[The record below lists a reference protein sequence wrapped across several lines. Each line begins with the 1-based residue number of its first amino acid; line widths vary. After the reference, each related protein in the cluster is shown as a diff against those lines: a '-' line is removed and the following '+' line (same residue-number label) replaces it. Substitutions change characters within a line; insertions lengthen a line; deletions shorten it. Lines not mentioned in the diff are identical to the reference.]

1 VFAGICFS
9 NGTAAATNQQQ
20 ITVHSMI
27 TIRPDAFNPSPD
39 FVASQFGAPAFD
51 RRLSDKILAA
61 HNHAYAVGDAALA
74 EALMAQ
80 LERSE
85 TAEREAYKRKSTGSF
100 RFYSPRQSSA
110 VKHGRLWRGYVD
122 ARNVFNALNLQAGTP
137 SGRLV
142 RAEKEMQR
150 RYAKWALA

>member
-1 VFAGICFS
+1 MGGRRHQTTTV
-9 NGTAAATNQQQ
+9 
-20 ITVHSMI
+20 TVHSMN

-39 FVASQFGAPAFD
+39 FIASQFGTPAFD

-61 HNHAYAVGDAALA
+61 HNHAYAIGDVALA

-85 TAEREAYKRKSTGSF
+85 TAEREAYQRKSAGSF
-100 RFYSPRQSSA
+100 RFYSPRQSRS
-110 VKHGRLWRGYVD
+110 VKHGRLWRSYVD
-122 ARNVFNALNLQAGTP
+122 ARNAFNVLNLQAGTP